1 MEILSIVLLSVFAF
15 YGLFIAIMEMLKIQ
29 PCENADAGYRIILA
43 IPEDAAESLEGV
55 IRTAFLEEIPEKLMT
70 DRKLYVSTTGK
81 NAQVNRIIRDMQ
93 TIYPIEVL
101 PPIDRYCMITGS
113 SLFTDG

>member
-15 YGLFIAIMEMLKIQ
+15 YGLFLAVLELLKIR
-29 PCENADAGYRIILA
+29 PGENADAGYRIILT
-43 IPEDAAESLEGV
+43 IPEDAEENLEGV
-55 IRTAFLEEIPEKLMT
+55 IRTAFSEEMPEKLMT
-70 DRKLYVSTTGK
+70 DRRLYVSTTGK

-101 PPIDRYCMITGS
+101 PPIDRYCMITDS
-113 SLFTDG
+113 SIFTDG